1 MSGLINRLKK
11 EIKSSAAKR
20 ALIYALVFGAMLGIA
35 LIAGHQFKLSGMTA
49 PGVKGKALIV
59 LKGCLLTA
67 LFLPFTYMLFRLLDV
82 CAAVRKSGQD
92 DASGKKSLSGLVKIL
107 KTGSHGKMKPVK
119 AGLISWIIIW
129 LCWLPAF
136 LAYYPAIM
144 SYDFH
149 RQFGEAVKGY
159 IWFYEYQPLV
169 HTFLIRM
176 FWLLGV
182 KLGNVAAG
190 LAAFAILQSLVLSAS
205 MAAGISYVYR
215 RSGMAPAVIWTMF
228 FALLPFNP
236 VLAISMTKDI
246 LFSSFFALLILI
258 VIMMEEK
265 KSILLYAAFIV
276 TGILNILFRNNAAY
290 ALIFLIPAFLIGKKN
305 IKDKLLNAGLAVI
318 VVVAGLGCKT
328 LIRETMHAIP
338 GNEIEKYSVP
348 IMQMVRVTAYQADNL
363 TPEQEGILR
372 RYIDDL
378 SWGDYYAPIADGAKS
393 SVSAYRGSE
402 WIEGGSDLVKD
413 YLTIGKAYPNDY
425 IDAFIGL
432 TAGYWSF
439 FDRSHAEMLGVGDD
453 TDLGLLYTFNSSINE
468 VYPEGI
474 ESHSYLPSVELWY
487 SHVVNG
493 NSYYDWPVVSVLFK
507 PAFYFW
513 LFVYL
518 CMAVLFKKS
527 RKGISV
533 FAYPLFY
540 FMTMFLGPCV
550 NFRYIYPYI
559 VVLPILA
566 AFILSEKAGVRH
578 DVKKEMGIGSEE

>member
-11 EIKSSAAKR
+11 EIKSPASKR

-35 LIAGHQFKLSGMTA
+35 LVAGHQFKLSGMTA

-59 LKGCLLTA
+59 LKGCLLSA
-67 LFLPFTYMLFRLLDV
+67 LFLPVTYMLFRLLDV
-82 CAAVRKSGQD
+82 CTAVRKNGQD
-92 DASGKKSLSGLVKIL
+92 DASGKKSLSGLLKIL
-107 KTGSHGKMKPVK
+107 KTGSHGKMKPAK

-159 IWFYEYQPLV
+159 VWFYEYQPLV

-176 FWLLGV
+176 FWLLGL

-246 LFSSFFALLILI
+246 FFSAFFALLILI

-290 ALIFLIPAFLIGKKN
+290 ALIFLVPAFLIGKKN
-305 IKDKLLNAGLAVI
+305 LKDKLINAGLAVI

-363 TPEQEGILR
+363 TPEQAEILS
-372 RYIDDL
+372 RYIDES
-378 SWGDYYAPIADGAKS
+378 SWGDYYAPIADSAKS
-393 SVSAYRGSE
+393 SVSAYRSAA
-402 WIEGGSDLVKD
+402 WTNGGTQLIKD

-439 FDRSHAEMLGVGDD
+439 FDLSHAEMLDVGDD
-453 TDLGLLYTFNSSINE
+453 TGYGLLFTFNSSVNE
-468 VYPEGI
+468 MYPEGI
-474 ESHSYLPSVELWY
+474 PNASLLPSLRDKY
-487 SHVVNG
+487 AHIING
-493 NSYYDWPVVSVLFK
+493 NSYYHWPVISLLFK
-507 PAFYFW
+507 PATYFW
-513 LFVYL
+513 MFVFVCLAALYRKKSGSA
-518 CMAVLFKKS
+518 AVL
-527 RKGISV
+527 
-533 FAYPLFY
+533 AYPLFY
-540 FMTMFLGPCV
+540 LMTMLLGPCV
-550 NFRYIYPYI
+550 HFRYMYPY
-559 VVLPILA
+559 VVVMPVLISFVLQADP
-566 AFILSEKAGVRH
+566 SKRSRS
-578 DVKKEMGIGSEE
+578 KY